1 MHEQIFISGVWW
13 SGAYYLADI
22 ASINGYDLGRRLNS
36 RNDNVFAWKTGPFY
50 SMDGNYSPGS
60 LQDILE
66 TKWPFDKVTQE
77 DSNSFRDRI
86 VQSRSPHGPA
96 HNCCKL
102 STFCMM
108 TPLISDAFPDAP
120 IINVVR
126 NPIDVAM
133 YESDNYFLRLLIQDR
148 VNRSSS
154 NDDINLV
161 YAMGHL
167 FTALGDLRWKMQPA
181 SVNGWYLE
189 TRVKP
194 ILWNL
199 LYALRWVMIQDRL
212 ALDTQKHNIQ
222 NCHTIKFE
230 KIAQNDTEELEKL
243 QDLLKITGKLKIPN
257 PPKEDPLKMYREAY
271 RYKTGLLPTLK
282 SKELNDF
289 QQSGAENM
297 VKLTYQLCKPYLE
310 KFEYT
315 ETIEAFEKLRIIK

>member
-22 ASINGYDLGRRLNS
+22 ASVNGYDLGRRLNS

-66 TKWPFDKVTQE
+66 TKWPFDETTQE
-77 DSNSFRDRI
+77 DSDSFRDRI
-86 VQSRSPHGPA
+86 VQSRSPHGPE

-108 TPLISDAFPDAP
+108 TPLINNAFPDSP
-120 IINVVR
+120 IINVIR

-148 VNRSSS
+148 ANRQNDVNSI
-154 NDDINLV
+154 DLV
-161 YAMGHL
+161 NIIGHL
-167 FTALGDLRWKMQPA
+167 FTALGDLRWKIQPT
-181 SVNGWYLE
+181 SETGWMLN

-199 LYALRWVMIQDRL
+199 LYVLRWALIQDRL
-212 ALDTQKHNIQ
+212 EHDIKKHNIK
-222 NCHTIKFE
+222 NVHMIKFE
-230 KIAQNDTEELEKL
+230 KIVMQDKEEVELL
-243 QDLLKITGKLKIPN
+243 QDILQVSGKLKMPT
-257 PPKEDPLKMYREAY
+257 PPKSEVLK
-271 RYKTGLLPTLK
+271 YKSTILPNLADEK
-282 SKELNDF
+282 LVA
-289 QQSGAENM
+289 GAENILS
-297 VKLTYQLCKPYLE
+297 VIYQMCKPYLE
-310 KFEYT
+310 RYEYA
-315 ETIEAFEKLRIIK
+315 ETIETFEKLRIVK